1 MEISKDNLPDSV
13 KKLIGDDEFV
23 IETFCPDQDPA
34 LTEAFGMDP
43 VEREIMKLQ
52 SQYQMRKAVDE
63 LNKVR
68 FPKKYKKRKT
78 SKKHSVLDE
87 LKNL

>member
-1 MEISKDNLPDSV
+1 MEISKDNLPDSI
-13 KKLIGDDEFV
+13 KELIGDDEFV
-23 IETFCPDQDPA
+23 IESFCPDQDPA

-52 SQYQMRKAVDE
+52 SRYEMQKAVEE

-68 FPKKYKKRKT
+68 FPKKNKKRKNRT
-78 SKKHSVLDE
+78 HSVLDE